1 MSNQL
6 TVQVFT
12 HPACAGCPGA
22 VKRAWK
28 LSEAHPEIELKT
40 VSLANKEG
48 LAQARTFKVTTI
60 PTLILSAGSEELKR
74 WAGTPA
80 AGDLEASVSEFA

>member
-1 MSNQL
+1 MKNQL

-28 LSEAHPEIELKT
+28 LSQAHPEIDLKT

-48 LAQARTFKVTTI
+48 LARARALKVTTI
-60 PTLILSAGSEELKR
+60 PTLILSSGTEELKR
-74 WAGTPA
+74 WTGTPA
-80 AGDLEASVSEFA
+80 AGELEAMVSNLA